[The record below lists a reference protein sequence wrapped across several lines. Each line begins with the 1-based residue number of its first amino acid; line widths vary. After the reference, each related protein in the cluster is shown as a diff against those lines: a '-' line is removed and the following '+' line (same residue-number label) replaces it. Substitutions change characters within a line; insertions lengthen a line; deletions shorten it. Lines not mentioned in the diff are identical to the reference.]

1 MVNAFDDTDTLG
13 GQVTRLAKSQN
24 IDASASTD
32 RGEKNLE
39 WAGGAGYGRLIGSYR
54 EVPKVGVYSG
64 TAGEI
69 DDHFH
74 EILLHTIR

>member
-13 GQVTRLAKSQN
+13 GQVTRLSKSRN
-24 IDASASTD
+24 IDASAGSD

-39 WAGGAGYGRLIGSYR
+39 WARGAGYGRLISSNS
-54 EVPKVGVYSG
+54 EVPKVSVYSG

-69 DDHFH
+69 DYHFH
-74 EILLHTIR
+74 TILLYTKR